1 MKWEQDRGKC
11 LLAFLPLQLTKPKIE
26 MMCYCFALVLLVQ
39 MQSTS
44 NNFQLKQLD
53 SYVKSWQRGKKTSEG
68 EKKPRNTGAIERK
81 KTTTKSANLLSHHP
95 LHSYLSTHSHFIS
108 NLMFSMLVTV
118 AKC

>member
-53 SYVKSWQRGKKTSEG
+53 SYVKSWQRGKKPSEG
-68 EKKPRNTGAIERK
+68 EKKK
-81 KTTTKSANLLSHHP
+81 KTETQ
-95 LHSYLSTHSHFIS
+95 
-108 NLMFSMLVTV
+108 ML
-118 AKC
+118 